1 MIVIPMA
8 GLSSRFFNA
17 GYTLPKYMLALD
29 HQTVFEWSVSSF
41 KKYFETDLFIFVV
54 SDKFDTEVFVKSHAE
69 KLGIKNFQIVKLSY
83 DTKGQAHT
91 VFLGLE
97 NTADDEL
104 FIFNID
110 SKLNNFVKMPN
121 YLDCDGYLEVFKG
134 EGEHWSFVES
144 GLNNTVKRTTEKNRI
159 SDLCSDGL
167 YYFKSSEL
175 FKEIVSKKLLEDS
188 DEELYIAP
196 LYNDYI
202 ARDKCIKFNLVDI
215 LDIDFC
221 GTPQEYLETLEK
233 IAGSKI

>member
-1 MIVIPMA
+1 MA

-41 KKYFETDLFIFVV
+41 KQYFETDLFIFVV
-54 SDKFDTEVFVKSHAE
+54 SDKFDTDVFVKTRAE
-69 KLGIKNFQIVKLSY
+69 KLGIKNFQIVKLNH

-97 NTADDEL
+97 NALEDEL

-110 SKLNNFVKMPN
+110 SKLNNFVKMTN
-121 YLDCDGYLEVFKG
+121 YLECDGYLEVFKG
-134 EGEHWSFVES
+134 EGVHWSFVEE
-144 GLNNTVKRTTEKNRI
+144 GINYTVKKTTEKNRI

-175 FKEIVSKKLLEDS
+175 FKEIVANKLLEYS
-188 DEELYIAP
+188 NEELYIAP

-202 ARDKCIKFNLVDI
+202 SRNKHIKFNLVDI
-215 LDIDFC
+215 SDIDFC
-221 GTPQEYLETLEK
+221 GTPQEYIETLEK
-233 IAGSKI
+233 ISGSKI

>member
-41 KKYFETDLFIFVV
+41 KQYFETDLFIFVV
-54 SDKFDTEVFVKSHAE
+54 SDKFDTDVFVKTRAE
-69 KLGIKNFQIVKLSY
+69 KLGIKNFQIVKLNH

-97 NTADDEL
+97 NALEDEL

-110 SKLNNFVKMPN
+110 SKLNNFVKMTN
-121 YLDCDGYLEVFKG
+121 YLECDGYLEVFKG
-134 EGEHWSFVES
+134 EGVHWSFVEE
-144 GLNNTVKRTTEKNRI
+144 GINYTVKKTTEKNRI

-175 FKEIVSKKLLEDS
+175 FKEIVANKLLEYS
-188 DEELYIAP
+188 NEELYIAP

-202 ARDKCIKFNLVDI
+202 SRNKHIKFNLVDI
-215 LDIDFC
+215 SDIDFC
-221 GTPQEYLETLEK
+221 GTPQEYIETLEK
-233 IAGSKI
+233 ISGSKI